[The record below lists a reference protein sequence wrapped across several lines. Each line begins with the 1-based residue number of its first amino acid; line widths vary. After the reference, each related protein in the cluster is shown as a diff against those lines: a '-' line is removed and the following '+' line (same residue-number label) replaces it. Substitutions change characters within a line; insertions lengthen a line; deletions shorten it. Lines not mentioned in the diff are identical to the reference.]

1 MEGSYHMQFEVL
13 APFCRSHEEDG
24 NTFKILIRNPEGK
37 EFLEDLSADG
47 RVIRKFVMGI
57 R

>member
-1 MEGSYHMQFEVL
+1 MQFEVL